1 MTLYKRP
8 EIKEELFKANPLVDS
23 SFRIVVNKITDTKTF
38 QNDDG
43 ILIHKEFEMEKE
55 NVTKVYTKPEY
66 RQLISQLSPKAK
78 SLFLW
83 LIYEADSGK
92 DYIWVNKQRYMKEND
107 ITSINTYKTAIE
119 ELVTSLILATS
130 LVKDVY
136 WLNPRLF
143 FSGNRVNKYP
153 NHVEVYKPKT
163 NKI

>member
-1 MTLYKRP
+1 MTFYKKP

-23 SFRIVVNKITDTKTF
+23 SFKIVVNKLTDTKAF
-38 QNDDG
+38 QNEDG

-107 ITSINTYKTAIE
+107 RPLEIPGRPRGPHPAPRVREASPKRPGEGAGGGPSSVHSERE
-119 ELVTSLILATS
+119 EQVGHG
-130 LVKDVY
+130 
-136 WLNPRLF
+136 PR
-143 FSGNRVNKYP
+143 
-153 NHVEVYKPKT
+153 
-163 NKI
+163 